1 MKLLLRCVAAI
12 LAAVSLIALISP
24 ATLGSFLG
32 MPLDLDPKVVLW
44 SIRVAATCALVLAA
58 FLALGASFFP
68 ERALR
73 QSGGVLCIFILLITV
88 LLIIAPVPW
97 VTGRVL
103 LLAAAALVSLATVR
117 ALRARLR
124 NR

>member
-1 MKLLLRCVAAI
+1 MKLLLRSVAAI
-12 LAAVSLIALISP
+12 LAALSLIALISP
-24 ATLGSFLG
+24 ATLGTFLG

-44 SIRVAATCALVLAA
+44 SIRVGATCALVLAA
-58 FLALGASFFP
+58 FLALGAAFFP

-73 QSGGVLCIFILLITV
+73 QSGGVLFLFVLLTSI

-97 VTGRVL
+97 VTGRVV
-103 LLAAAALVSLATVR
+103 LLAVAAVVTLVTIR